1 MSPSCY
7 FCKGRVVEETTNVDF
22 WRGKDLK
29 IIENVPAG
37 ICHQCGEKY
46 FKAEVHRQMERLA
59 KGAGLPDRRISVEV
73 MRYSAA

>member
-22 WRGKDLK
+22 WWGKDLK

-46 FKAEVHRQMERLA
+46 FKAEVYRQMERLA
-59 KGAGLPDRRISVEV
+59 KGAGPPDRRISVEV
-73 MRYSAA
+73 MLYSAA